1 MFRSLQAYT
10 ERAVMERVTLL
21 VNHVIGA
28 EPVAVERLR
37 PHAGATLQVEFAG
50 WPGLLPPLP
59 TVAYRITPA
68 GLVEWLGGERLD
80 APALSVEV
88 DASNPALSFVQ
99 ALGGQRPAVQV
110 SGDAGLASDVSW
122 LIDNLRWDMQDDLA
136 RLVGA
141 GPAHEIA
148 RLSRAIGGG
157 IREMV
162 RAAGGLVGR
171 IAPKAAPFGAGP
183 GAGGPGDVPSGPD
196 AGGSPPR

>member
-1 MFRSLQAYT
+1 MFRNLQVYT
-10 ERAVMERVTLL
+10 ERAVMERATLL

-28 EPVAVERLR
+28 EPVAAERLR

-50 WPGLLPPLP
+50 WPTLLPPLP

-80 APALSVEV
+80 APVLRIEV

-99 ALGGQRPAVQV
+99 ALGGQRPAVHV
-110 SGDAGLASDVSW
+110 TGDAALAADVSW

-136 RLVGA
+136 RLIGA
-141 GPAHEIA
+141 GPAHEVA
-148 RLSRAIGGG
+148 RLAGAIGSG

-171 IAPKAAPFGAGP
+171 FVPGAAPFGTGSGTGGAVPGAGSP
-183 GAGGPGDVPSGPD
+183 GAGGQ
-196 AGGSPPR
+196 PPR

>member
-110 SGDAGLASDVSW
+110 SGDAGLASDV
-122 LIDNLRWDMQDDLA
+122 
-136 RLVGA
+136 
-141 GPAHEIA
+141 
-148 RLSRAIGGG
+148 
-157 IREMV
+157 
-162 RAAGGLVGR
+162 
-171 IAPKAAPFGAGP
+171 
-183 GAGGPGDVPSGPD
+183 
-196 AGGSPPR
+196 